1 MNFKFNLIK
10 FFQFGKKQFLFFG
23 GATIVDERNAGLDDR
38 PDQELGLLAAV
49 LRVVTD
55 PTCWNKVDPLMN
67 TTNGGRWLSFEKLV
81 KNTKNT
87 KNMALAP
94 KSYFLLPQVSQLQK
108 INNNIKGT
116 V

>member
-1 MNFKFNLIK
+1 
-10 FFQFGKKQFLFFG
+10 
-23 GATIVDERNAGLDDR
+23 
-38 PDQELGLLAAV
+38 
-49 LRVVTD
+49 
-55 PTCWNKVDPLMN
+55 LMN